1 MFQYSISLLQ
11 IYQVTLKMHKTIIS
25 DTSCFIILSKIEE
38 LDLLKKVYGQ
48 IITTSDI
55 VEEFGEELPE
65 WIIIENVNDKSR
77 QRILELQ
84 IDRGESSAIALAL
97 EIPNSTLILG
107 DFKARKI
114 AQQLGIPVTGTIG
127 VIIKAKL
134 NGIIPSIKPYLD
146 KIKETNFRISAEIEL
161 QALKEANE
169 Y

>member
-1 MFQYSISLLQ
+1 
-11 IYQVTLKMHKTIIS
+11 MHKTIIS
-25 DTSCFIILSKIEE
+25 DTSCFIILSKIEK
-38 LDLLKKVYGQ
+38 LDLLKSVYGE

-55 VEEFGEELPE
+55 VEEFGEKLPD
-65 WIIIENVNDKSR
+65 WIIVENVVDKSR

-97 EIPNSTLILG
+97 EIQNSTLILD

-114 AQQLGIPVTGTIG
+114 AQQLGISFTGTIG

-134 NGIIPSIKPYLD
+134 NGIIPSIKPYLE

-161 QALKEANE
+161 QALKEAKE

>member
-1 MFQYSISLLQ
+1 
-11 IYQVTLKMHKTIIS
+11 MHKTIIS
-25 DTSCFIILSKIEE
+25 DTSCFIILSKIEK
-38 LDLLKKVYGQ
+38 LDLLKSVYGE

-55 VEEFGEELPE
+55 VEEFGEKLPD
-65 WIIIENVNDKSR
+65 WVIIENVTDKSR

-97 EIPNSTLILG
+97 EIQNSTLILD

-114 AQQLGIPVTGTIG
+114 AQQLGISFTGTIG

-134 NGIIPSIKPYLD
+134 NGIIPSIKPYLE
-146 KIKETNFRISAEIEL
+146 KIKETNFRISAELEL
-161 QALKEANE
+161 QALKEAKE